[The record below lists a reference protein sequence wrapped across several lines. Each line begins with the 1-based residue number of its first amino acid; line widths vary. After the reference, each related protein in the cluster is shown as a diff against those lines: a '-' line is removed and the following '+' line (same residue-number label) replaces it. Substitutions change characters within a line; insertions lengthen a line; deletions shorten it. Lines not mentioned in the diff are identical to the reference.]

1 MNKPSRRGSAARRR
15 WRSRRDRGGPTGL
28 QSARSQTRS
37 SLWHRELNDQ
47 CTALSLGCS
56 DRASQVRLGHLRTR
70 LASDDRGISESALA
84 ELELAVLLMRAG
96 FLIGFLPESQSK
108 TADLECVRAGSRFFV
123 EVTSMVGCAHRRVQ
137 MVSRLWLKQEED
149 VDQELLTVR
158 IMARIRQKAKQLAD
172 YCAPVLLA
180 ITLPPADRQE
190 RQRGRGP
197 NRLLGNQEVDLKRM
211 AGAITVMFPL
221 VPQVSG
227 I

>member
-1 MNKPSRRGSAARRR
+1 
-15 WRSRRDRGGPTGL
+15 
-28 QSARSQTRS
+28 
-37 SLWHRELNDQ
+37 
-47 CTALSLGCS
+47 
-56 DRASQVRLGHLRTR
+56 LRTR

-96 FLIGFLPESQSK
+96 FRIGFLPESQSK

-123 EVTSMVGCAHRRVQ
+123 EVTSMVGCDHRRVQ

-227 I
+227 ILLSLWDVEPAVQRSGVRLANVHVIERPRLQTASPRIRCSSSIPPHDFLLKTVRLNP